1 MADDYLELD
10 IDNTHSMG
18 LSMRLSMRLSMGLS
32 IIHMDDYLDMVIY

>member
-1 MADDYLELD
+1 MVDDYLELD

-18 LSMRLSMRLSMGLS
+18 LSMGLS